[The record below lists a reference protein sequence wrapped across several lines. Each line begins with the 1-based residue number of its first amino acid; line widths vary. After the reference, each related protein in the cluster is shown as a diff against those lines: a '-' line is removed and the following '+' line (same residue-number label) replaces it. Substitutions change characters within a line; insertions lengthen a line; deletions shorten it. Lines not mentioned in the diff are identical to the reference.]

1 MTYSIL
7 VDTTKRMQQILPLP
21 KSGFSKENH
30 FRTPRPDIPTL
41 PQPISIVLDE
51 SPLNAVGPNTE
62 ELQNIKNMILT
73 LQSDLQEERCQRE
86 CLEVRLR
93 EFEGSPT
100 RQSHKIHER
109 KWRLSD
115 MQGMNE
121 EIPQNQSFLPAPN
134 TINDVE

>member
-1 MTYSIL
+1 
-7 VDTTKRMQQILPLP
+7 VKTKKSMQQILPLP
-21 KSGFSKENH
+21 KSGFSKENP
-30 FRTPRPDIPTL
+30 FQTPRLDINGP
-41 PQPISIVLDE
+41 PSSRSIMFDE
-51 SPLNAVGPNTE
+51 SPPNAVGPNTE

-73 LQSDLQEERCQRE
+73 LQLDLEEERCKRE
-86 CLEVRLR
+86 CLEVRLS
-93 EFEGSPT
+93 EFEGSPL
-100 RQSHKIHER
+100 RQSHKIQER